1 MRKNKKRRD
10 RRTNQ
15 LQRQH
20 ERDRNKKI
28 ENREFVNDSNDFPKL
43 KELNQALKFIWN
55 VECIKCRKVL
65 YPVYTVPKNKI
76 PSGYVYGGFHYDN
89 NNICVVPKYFNKC
102 GKYDKKNVEWTC
114 FKCK

>member
-1 MRKNKKRRD
+1 MGKNKKRRE

-15 LQRQH
+15 TQRLN
-20 ERDRNKKI
+20 DKLKKV
-28 ENREFVNDSNDFPKL
+28 ESKEFVNNINDFPKL

-65 YPVYTVPKNKI
+65 YPVYNVPKNKI
-76 PSGYVYGGFHYDN
+76 PSGYLYGGFHYDN

-102 GKYDKKNVEWTC
+102 GKYDKKNIEWTC